1 MSAVVHLVD
10 SDAASQARISRVLQA
25 SGFRIQAYRS
35 AEEILDHL
43 PDGSG
48 ESCIVIDAQI
58 PGVGGPDLFDRLIA
72 AGSTLPVIF
81 LAGIADIR
89 TTVRAIKAGAEDFL
103 PKPVRRA
110 EFIEAV
116 NRAIA
121 RRRIAN
127 EQESWIGQRAA
138 RLRHLTPREREVFDL
153 VVRGRMNKQI
163 AFELGTT
170 ERTVKAHRHKVMEKM
185 EIRSVAE
192 LAPAP
197 SGSACCARRAPSG
210 SDRMTSPS
218 SEPDCAPC
226 RSHIARR
233 PG

>member
-1 MSAVVHLVD
+1 MSAVVHIVD
-10 SDAASQARISRVLQA
+10 NDVASQARISRVLQA
-25 SGFRIQAYRS
+25 SGYRIQAYGS
-35 AEEILDHL
+35 AEEILNHL
-43 PDGSG
+43 PDGSV

-58 PGVGGPDLFDRLIA
+58 PGVGGPDLYDRLIA
-72 AGSTLPVIF
+72 AGSKLPVIF

-103 PKPVRRA
+103 PKPVERA

-116 NRAIA
+116 DRAIA
-121 RRRIAN
+121 RHRLAS
-127 EQESWIGQRAA
+127 EQESWTRQRAA
-138 RLRHLTPREREVFDL
+138 RLKHLTPRERQVFNL

-192 LAPAP
+192 LVSCAERLGLLCPA
-197 SGSACCARRAPSG
+197 S
-210 SDRMTSPS
+210 T
-218 SEPDCAPC
+218 
-226 RSHIARR
+226 
-233 PG
+233 

>member
-43 PDGSG
+43 PDGNG

-103 PKPVRRA
+103 PKPVRRT

-116 NRAIA
+116 NQAIA

-127 EQESWIGQRAA
+127 EQDSWVRQRAA

-153 VVRGRMNKQI
+153 VVRGRLNKQI

-192 LAPAP
+192 LASCAERLGLLRPA
-197 SGSACCARRAPSG
+197 S
-210 SDRMTSPS
+210 T
-218 SEPDCAPC
+218 
-226 RSHIARR
+226 
-233 PG
+233 

>member
-10 SDAASQARISRVLQA
+10 NDVASQARISRVLQA
-25 SGFRIQAYRS
+25 SGYRIQAYGS
-35 AEEILDHL
+35 AEEILNHL
-43 PDGSG
+43 PDGSV

-58 PGVGGPDLFDRLIA
+58 PGVGGPDLYDRLIA
-72 AGSTLPVIF
+72 AGSRLPVIF

-103 PKPVRRA
+103 PKPVERV

-116 NRAIA
+116 TRAIA
-121 RRRIAN
+121 RHRIAS
-127 EQESWIGQRAA
+127 EQESWVRQRAA

-153 VVRGRMNKQI
+153 VVRGKMNKQI

-192 LAPAP
+192 LVSCAERLGLLRPA
-197 SGSACCARRAPSG
+197 SA
-210 SDRMTSPS
+210 
-218 SEPDCAPC
+218 
-226 RSHIARR
+226 
-233 PG
+233 